1 MPGADTES
9 RDLMDQ
15 AQFVQLLTA
24 AVQHGASDIHLS
36 PTAPPALR
44 IRGELVNVKTAPLT
58 DADLDLILKTMISD
72 PTVASEMTALRDY
85 DGSFEVKNLC
95 RFRFNVYSHRGR
107 KGAILRV
114 IPSQV
119 PTIELLGLPPV
130 LKHIAAMQRGL
141 VLVTGAT
148 GSGKSSTLAA
158 MVHYINANQPIHILT
173 VEDPIEFIHTPARA
187 RITQREIGR
196 DTTTFATALRAAL
209 RQDPDVILV
218 GEMRDPETIDIALK
232 AAETGHLVLSTVHTT
247 DAVKTI
253 GRLVAV
259 FPPSEQHMVRLR
271 LADNLIATISQ
282 RLIQRKTGK
291 GLVAAQEI
299 MVVNSGISESIA
311 NPLLAGQINDLIAK
325 QHGSPGGGMTFEQHL
340 VDLYRAGMVSLEA
353 AKEASTNAS
362 DFERNLR
369 FGNNGGGG
377 AAQDDSNLSMGADE
391 RITLDRDATGIK
403 KSA

>member
-1 MPGADTES
+1 
-9 RDLMDQ
+9 MDQ

-36 PTAPPALR
+36 PSTPPALR
-44 IRGELVNVKTAPLT
+44 IRGELVNVKAPPLT
-58 DADLDLILKTMISD
+58 ETDIDTILKAMIAD
-72 PTVASEMTALRDY
+72 PSLATKTAAPLRDY

-95 RFRFNVYSHRGR
+95 RFRFNIFSHQGH

-114 IPSQV
+114 IPSKI
-119 PTIELLGLPPV
+119 PSIEQLGLPPV

-141 VLVTGAT
+141 ILVTGAT

-158 MVHYINANQPIHILT
+158 MVHTINAHSPVHILT
-173 VEDPIEFIHTPARA
+173 IEDPIEFIHTPIRA
-187 RITQREIGR
+187 RITQREVGR
-196 DTTTFATALRAAL
+196 DTDSFAMALRAAL

-247 DAVKTI
+247 DAIKTI

-271 LADNLIATISQ
+271 LADNLIATVSQ
-282 RLIQRKTGK
+282 RLIQKKTGK
-291 GLVAAQEI
+291 GLLAAQEI
-299 MVVNSGISESIA
+299 MVVNSGIQECIA
-311 NPLLAGQINDLIAK
+311 NPQLTGQIGDLISK
-325 QHGSPGGGMTFEQHL
+325 QAGSPLGGMTFEQHL
-340 VDLYRAGMVSLEA
+340 VELYRSEQISLEA
-353 AKEASTNAS
+353 AKEASTNPS

-369 FGNNGGGG
+369 FGAGSSGFQND
-377 AAQDDSNLSMGADE
+377 QSVQ
-391 RITLDRDATGIK
+391 LDHALK
-403 KSA
+403 KAG

>member
-1 MPGADTES
+1 
-9 RDLMDQ
+9 MDQ

-36 PTAPPALR
+36 PAAPPALR
-44 IRGELVNVKTAPLT
+44 IRGELINVKSAPLT
-58 DADLDLILKTMISD
+58 DSDIDMILKTMISD
-72 PTVASEMTALRDY
+72 PSVANEVTTLRDY

-95 RFRFNVYSHRGR
+95 RFRFNIYSHRGR

-114 IPSQV
+114 IPAQIPS
-119 PTIELLGLPPV
+119 IELLGLPPV
-130 LKHIAAMQRGL
+130 LNNISSMQRGL

-158 MVHYINANQPIHILT
+158 MVNYINTHQPVHILT
-173 VEDPIEFIHTPARA
+173 IEDPIEYLHTPVRA

-196 DTTTFATALRAAL
+196 DTTNFAIALRAAL

-232 AAETGHLVLSTVHTT
+232 AAETGHLVFSTVHTT
-247 DAVKTI
+247 DAIKTI

-259 FPPSEQHMVRLR
+259 FPPNEQAMVRIR
-271 LADNLIATISQ
+271 LADNLVATVSQ
-282 RLIQRKTGK
+282 RLIKRRTGK

-311 NPLLAGQINDLIAK
+311 NPQLTGQINDLIAK

-340 VDLYRAGMVSLEA
+340 VDLYRGGMITLEA
-353 AKEASTNAS
+353 AKEASTNPS

-369 FGNNGGGG
+369 FGNNAGGG
-377 AAQDDSNLSMGADE
+377 AEQDDSQLNMGAGE
-391 RITLDRDATGIK
+391 KIMLDNDSTGIK